1 MNARLRMLRRLLV
14 GSAAFLLPSPLARLA
29 LSAMGYSVGRD
40 VRIGFSLLLVDRLH
54 LGDGCRIGHFNL
66 INVRRFLC
74 DSRSQIGRGNIMN
87 GPLAV
92 RLMEQASLGN
102 RNKVTRGPSPAV
114 VAWGAQLRLERAAR
128 LTSDHLL
135 DCTRSICMGEYSILA
150 GSGSQVWT
158 HGYVHSQRG
167 PGRYR
172 VDGPVGI
179 GSNVYIGSRCIVN
192 LGVDIASG
200 SSIGAGSVISKSLT
214 SPGLYVGMGLR
225 QLPVPGDPL
234 ARPDLQEQRSASLCE
249 AVFLKKHRGS
259 DSPSHS

>member
-1 MNARLRMLRRLLV
+1 MLRRMTV
-14 GSAAFLLPSPLARLA
+14 AVATFVLPSPLARLA
-29 LSAMGYSVGRD
+29 LRAMGFSVGRD
-40 VRIGFSLLLVDRLH
+40 VRIGLSLLLVDRLH

-66 INVRRFLC
+66 INVRRLLC

-102 RNKVTRGPSPAV
+102 RNKVLRGPSPAV
-114 VAWGAQLRLERAAR
+114 VAWGSQLRLERASR

-135 DCTRSICMGEYSILA
+135 DCTRSIRIGEYSILA

-158 HGYVHSQRG
+158 HGYVHSQQG

-172 VDGPVGI
+172 VDGPVNI
-179 GSNVYIGSRCIVN
+179 GSNVYIGSRCIIN
-192 LGVDIASG
+192 LSVDIASG
-200 SSIGAGSVISKSLT
+200 CSIGAGSVISKSLT

-225 QLPVPGDPL
+225 QLPIPGNPL
-234 ARPDLQEQRSASLCE
+234 ARADLQQQLSPTLCE
-249 AVFLKKHRGS
+249 AVFLKKHRGFKPS
-259 DSPSHS
+259 SHS